1 MPQIHMIVV
10 GRLREP
16 HWKAAAEAYAKRL
29 KHSYALSETVIKDGD
44 ASLSAA
50 DRTALEGD
58 RLMQTMKAALTPA
71 SLPVCLDE
79 HGEALTSVAFARLLQ
94 RCFDAGQTPCF
105 IIGGAYGLS
114 RPVKERAA
122 KLLSLGPMTFPHE
135 LARVLLLEQLYRAD
149 SIMRGRPYHHE

>member
-1 MPQIHMIVV
+1 MPQIHIIAV

-29 KHSYALSETVIKDGD
+29 KHGYELIETVVRDGD
-44 ASLSAA
+44 ATLSAA

-58 RLMQTMKAALTPA
+58 RIIQSLKGNLM
-71 SLPVCLDE
+71 PVCLDE
-79 HGEALTSVAFARLLQ
+79 HGETLTSALFARFLQ
-94 RCFDAGQTPCF
+94 QCFDTARTPCF
-105 IIGGAYGLS
+105 IVGGAYGLS

-122 KLLSLGPMTFPHE
+122 KLLSLGPMTLPHE